1 MGGNRKHGFM
11 RGNKAGRNGV
21 GQQSSFFCDACNKT
35 HGPKV
40 ERTGIVDNLSNK
52 AIVCERMYLKYADS
66 RHKASSSPEVFISKM
81 KRLKAKLFKADSQKN
96 RINFVIT
103 AFISGLYS
111 ALVSYKLFDM
121 HNIGARTLDVC
132 FEAEDSDL
140 VIHAVIKAS
149 QKDYWLKRNIQQ
161 QLGVGFER
169 WQEIYNQV
177 EHRHESTQNA
187 AKFDQPA
194 QHQLASA

>member
-11 RGNKAGRNGV
+11 RGNNAGRNGV
-21 GQQSSFFCDACNKT
+21 GQQASFFCDACNKT

-40 ERTGIVDNLSNK
+40 ERTGIVDNISNS
-52 AIVCERMYLKYADS
+52 AIVCDRMYLKYAES
-66 RHKASSSPEVFISKM
+66 RQKASTSTEMFISKM

-96 RINFVIT
+96 KINFVIT

-121 HNIGARTLDVC
+121 HNIGARTLDAC
-132 FEAEDSDL
+132 LEAEGREE
-140 VIHAVIKAS
+140 VIHAVMKAS
-149 QKDYWLKRNIQQ
+149 QKDYWLKRNMQQ
-161 QLGVGFER
+161 QLGSGFET
-169 WQEIYNQV
+169 WQEIYQQV
-177 EHRHESTQNA
+177 ELRHETTQNA
-187 AKFDQPA
+187 SKLDQPV